1 MSDVDRIT
9 LRFLAGPGDV
19 TVSGTA
25 VPAGRVLEWIDRAA
39 YACAVGWSGSYCVT
53 AYVGDVNFAHPI
65 RPGDLIEVH
74 ARLVLTGR
82 SSMHILVSV
91 ECADV
96 RTREFSTATTCLLV
110 MVAVD
115 ADGHPSPVE
124 PWKPF
129 SDGDATL
136 EERARARIEPGRE
149 IQEVMRTARY
159 TDLGTTPRTVFRF
172 LAAPAD
178 ANWGG
183 NAHGGTVMR
192 WIDETIFACAA
203 SWSSERAV
211 AVYAG
216 GIQFVSPI
224 RIGNL
229 VEVDARIIHTSA
241 RSMHVSARVRSGPP
255 SQPHALALTT
265 QCLSVFVVPGDDGRA
280 EVVRPLPLVTEEDVA
295 LDEHARRL
303 ISMRQ
308 AMAVIPLGL
317 ARGQ

>member
-1 MSDVDRIT
+1 MSGPDRIT

-39 YACAVGWSGSYCVT
+39 YACAVGWSASYCVT
-53 AYVGDVNFAHPI
+53 AYVGDVNFEHPI
-65 RPGDLIEVH
+65 RPGDLIQVH

-91 ECADV
+91 ECADL
-96 RTREFSTATTCLLV
+96 RTREFSTATTCILV
-110 MVAVD
+110 MVAV
-115 ADGHPSPVE
+115 GESGQPVE
-124 PWKPF
+124 VEQWHPF

-136 EERARARIEPGRE
+136 EERARARIEPRRA
-149 IQEVMRTARY
+149 IQEVMRSAPYGDR
-159 TDLGTTPRTVFRF
+159 GTTPRTVFRF

-178 ANWGG
+178 SNWGG

-192 WIDETIFACAA
+192 WIDEAAYACAA

-216 GIQFVSPI
+216 GIQFHRPI
-224 RIGNL
+224 RIGHL

-241 RSMHVSARVRSGPP
+241 RSMHVSVRVRSGSPADP
-255 SQPHALALTT
+255 RALETTT
-265 QCLSVFVVPGDDGRA
+265 QCLSVFVDPGDDGRA
-280 EVVRPLPLVTEEDVA
+280 GPVRPLPLITDEDVA
-295 LDEHARRL
+295 LDDHARTL
-303 ISMRQ
+303 IDLRR
-308 AMAVIPLGL
+308 AMAVIPRGLG
-317 ARGQ
+317 RE